1 MKDLKYTLIKSEK
14 QYYEYCRIHEELV
27 HENEIKYEQEL
38 ELLELLID
46 KWDQDHS
53 ILQEKELDPIEL
65 LKIFMEDHEL
75 KAKDLAGILGL
86 TKGTVSKML
95 NYQKGLSKASIRIL
109 ADRFKVRQEAF
120 NRPYPLV
127 GKGRKELQKAS

>member
-1 MKDLKYTLIKSEK
+1 MTTLKYKVIKSDE
-14 QYYEYCRIHEELV
+14 QYFEYCAIHERLV
-27 HENEIKYEQEL
+27 FEDKGKYQDDI
-38 ELLELLID
+38 ELLDLLID
-46 KWDQDHS
+46 KWDEEHDTLS
-53 ILQEKELDPIEL
+53 EETDPIEL

-86 TKGTVSKML
+86 TKGTVSKIL

-127 GKGRKELQKAS
+127 GKGRKELQKTS